1 VQLAPGVLRRRDFAL
16 VFGGQCVSVVGD
28 RLTPIAL
35 AFAVLDLTGS
45 TASLGLVLGAGTLGL
60 ALFILLAGVVAD
72 RVARRRL
79 IIASDLVRGAA
90 QALTAALL
98 LADRATVPA
107 LAALAFVY
115 GAAEAFHHPALIG
128 LIPQVVEPEEI
139 HSATALMGLT
149 FGIGGVV
156 GPAVGGAAVALLDP
170 GGAIGLDAVTFLVSA
185 ASLALV
191 TPHPAPERSAPRGLA
206 GDLVDGVR
214 EARSRPWIVAVL
226 GAFSAYHLI
235 VLPGVFVL
243 GPALAR
249 SDLSGASSWAAITA
263 GFGVGGV
270 IARLVALAW
279 RPRRPVLATVALLA
293 VAACQPAI
301 IASGAGTA
309 GIAALEAVAGV
320 AVGLLFTFW
329 DVTLQVEVPAGVLS
343 RVSSLD
349 FLASTALMPLG
360 MALVGPLAA
369 SGGVRRTMLA
379 CSVLGIAAAGIAAS
393 RRSVRTLTRRGLA
406 TTA

>member
-35 AFAVLDLTGS
+35 AFAVLGLTGS
-45 TASLGLVLGAGTLGL
+45 TASLGLVLGAATLGL

-72 RVARRRL
+72 RVPRRRVVL
-79 IIASDLVRGAA
+79 ASDLVRGVA
-90 QALTAALL
+90 QAATAALL
-98 LADRATVPA
+98 LAGRATVPA
-107 LAALAFVY
+107 LAALGFVY

-128 LIPQVVEPEEI
+128 LIPQVVEPAELQ
-139 HSATALMGLT
+139 SATALMGLT

-156 GPAVGGAAVALLDP
+156 GPAVGGAAVALLGP
-170 GGAIGLDAVTFLVSA
+170 GGAIGLDAATFLISA

-191 TPHPAPERSAPRGLA
+191 APHPAPERAERRGLG

-249 SDLSGASSWAAITA
+249 SDLAGASSWAAITA

-270 IARLVALAW
+270 VARLVALSF
-279 RPRRPVLATVALLA
+279 RPRRPVLATNALLA
-293 VAACQPAI
+293 VAACQPAM
-301 IASGAGTA
+301 IASGAGTV

-360 MALVGPLAA
+360 MAVVGPLAER
-369 SGGVRRTMLA
+369 GGLRPTMVA
-379 CSVLGIAAAGIAAS
+379 CSLLGIAAAAVAAS
-393 RRSVRTLTRRGLA
+393 RRSVRLLTRPGVA
-406 TTA
+406 TSG